1 VLRQA
6 LGVAAPP
13 GAGVLVTPRG
23 AVRRSPVL
31 AAGEGKQF
39 GGAEFMTEPALGVS
53 DLDEE
58 LLEPGG

>member
-1 VLRQA
+1 
-6 LGVAAPP
+6 
-13 GAGVLVTPRG
+13 VLVTPRG

>member
-1 VLRQA
+1 LVWQPRQA
-6 LGVAAPP
+6 PACSSHREG
-13 GAGVLVTPRG
+13 
-23 AVRRSPVL
+23 RSGDLPVL